1 MTCNPTLWY
10 VIPEATAR
18 AAQRAFPKGNRYMTM
33 YETLGPMFTNPDF
46 ADLYAYRGRPAE
58 APARLAL
65 VLVFQQIE
73 QLSDAEAAE
82 AVRARLDWKYALAL
96 EIDDPGFDATIL
108 GDFRTRLLAAG
119 AEERLLTIMLDT
131 LVDAGLLKARGR
143 QRSDSTHVL
152 ANIRTLTRL
161 TLVAETLRHALN
173 DLAAVAPDWLAA
185 HLDPAWSERY
195 TVRVEEYRLP
205 KDAAPRHLLVATIG
219 QDGYALLRALGAP
232 GAPPEVLLR
241 PAVQT
246 LRTVWI
252 QQYYGPHDV
261 RWRSAA
267 DLPPHARLITSP
279 YDVEARFATKRQTS
293 WHGYK
298 VHLSETCEDDAPQ
311 LITNVETTPATTND
325 VEVTDTIHRHLA
337 ARDLLPQEHLL
348 DTGYVSAD
356 LLVTSQQRHQ
366 VDMVGP
372 VLGDHS
378 WQAQQPDGL
387 DVSCFALDW
396 EARQAICPAGKLSV
410 RWVETHDRQG
420 AGQDIVAIQ
429 FDANDCHACPV
440 RSRCTQAQKGGRNLR
455 IRPRAQHEAL
465 QCARQ
470 RQVTDAFQELYRGRA
485 GIEGTLSQGVRAFGL
500 RRSRYIGQAKTH
512 LQHILIAVAINIVR
526 VVAWVQAMPRA
537 TTRVSPFARLVGSL
551 R

>member
-1 MTCNPTLWY
+1 
-10 VIPEATAR
+10 
-18 AAQRAFPKGNRYMTM
+18 
-33 YETLGPMFTNPDF
+33 
-46 ADLYAYRGRPAE
+46 
-58 APARLAL
+58 
-65 VLVFQQIE
+65 
-73 QLSDAEAAE
+73 
-82 AVRARLDWKYALAL
+82 
-96 EIDDPGFDATIL
+96 
-108 GDFRTRLLAAG
+108 
-119 AEERLLTIMLDT
+119 
-131 LVDAGLLKARGR
+131 
-143 QRSDSTHVL
+143 
-152 ANIRTLTRL
+152 
-161 TLVAETLRHALN
+161 
-173 DLAAVAPDWLAA
+173 
-185 HLDPAWSERY
+185 
-195 TVRVEEYRLP
+195 
-205 KDAAPRHLLVATIG
+205 
-219 QDGYALLRALGAP
+219 
-232 GAPPEVLLR
+232 
-241 PAVQT
+241 
-246 LRTVWI
+246 
-252 QQYYGPHDV
+252 
-261 RWRSAA
+261 
-267 DLPPHARLITSP
+267 
-279 YDVEARFATKRQTS
+279 
-293 WHGYK
+293 
-298 VHLSETCEDDAPQ
+298 

-348 DTGYVSAD
+348 DTGSVSAD

-396 EARQAICPAGKLSV
+396 EARQAICPAGKVSV

-429 FDANDCHACPV
+429 FDANDCQACSV

-470 RQVTDAFQELYRGRA
+470 RQVTDAFQELSRGRA

-526 VVAWVQAMPRA
+526 VVAWVQDMPRA